1 MIQPVMIPLVGN
13 TYQTHMPQQMQPM
26 QPQVQIQPQPQQ
38 QQQQPLHPMEA
49 LRPPMPVQIMHQQPQ
64 ENHLPPSAVLHHI
77 AQQIIAQ
84 RIMDAQ
90 REQDEAQNT
99 NDIQQ
104 PEMEQQPQQQQYMM
118 PEGMVEQR
126 IPIPE
131 EVLSQINRLPPGR
144 GGMIVVSEQDS
155 EEVPQQEMRIVQ
167 QPRQSASEMNGRQ
180 AYARGIPVH
189 IPVNMMQQEAQ
200 QEVQEPQA
208 VASEEARPHC
218 KYLEVLCWCGIC
230 WILLVCCR
238 CSTKICALCWR
249 CAW

>member
-26 QPQVQIQPQPQQ
+26 PPQVQIQS

-49 LRPPMPVQIMHQQPQ
+49 LRPPMPVPIMHQQQSQ
-64 ENHLPPSAVLHHI
+64 ESHLPPSAVLHHI

-84 RIMDAQ
+84 RLMDVQ
-90 REQDEAQNT
+90 REQEEAQNT

-104 PEMEQQPQQQQYMM
+104 PEMEQQPQQQYMV
-118 PEGMVEQR
+118 PEGMIEQR

-208 VASEEARPHC
+208 VATEEARPHC
-218 KYLEVLCWCGIC
+218 KY
-230 WILLVCCR
+230 
-238 CSTKICALCWR
+238 
-249 CAW
+249 

>member
-1 MIQPVMIPLVGN
+1 MIPLVGN
-13 TYQTHMPQQMQPM
+13 TYQTHMPQQMP
-26 QPQVQIQPQPQQ
+26 PQVQIQTQQ
-38 QQQQPLHPMEA
+38 QTAQVHPMEA
-49 LRPPMPVQIMHQQPQ
+49 LHPPMPVPVMQQQAPQQPQ
-64 ENHLPPSAVLHHI
+64 ENHLPPSAILHHI

-90 REQDEAQNT
+90 REQEEAQNT
-99 NDIQQ
+99 NELQQ
-104 PEMEQQPQQQQYMM
+104 PEMEPQPQQQFIV

-180 AYARGIPVH
+180 DYARRIPVH
-189 IPVNMMQQEAQ
+189 IPVPMMQQEAQ
-200 QEVQEPQA
+200 QDVQEPQA
-208 VASEEARPHC
+208 VATEEARPHC
-218 KYLEVLCWCGIC
+218 KY
-230 WILLVCCR
+230 
-238 CSTKICALCWR
+238 KF
-249 CAW
+249 

>member
-26 QPQVQIQPQPQQ
+26 PPQVQVQPQQ
-38 QQQQPLHPMEA
+38 QSTQVHPMEA
-49 LRPPMPVQIMHQQPQ
+49 LRPPMPVPVMHQQAQQQSP
-64 ENHLPPSAVLHHI
+64 ENNLPPSAILHHI

-90 REQDEAQNT
+90 REQEEAQNT
-99 NDIQQ
+99 NELQQ
-104 PEMEQQPQQQQYMM
+104 PEMEPQSQQQFIV

-155 EEVPQQEMRIVQ
+155 EEVPQQEMRIMQ

-180 AYARGIPVH
+180 EYARRIPVH
-189 IPVNMMQQEAQ
+189 IPVPMMQQESQ
-200 QEVQEPQA
+200 QDVQEPQA
-208 VASEEARPHC
+208 VATEEARPHC
-218 KYLEVLCWCGIC
+218 KYTLKVTD
-230 WILLVCCR
+230 VR
-238 CSTKICALCWR
+238 KTNN
-249 CAW
+249 

>member
-1 MIQPVMIPLVGN
+1 MKPNATITIFRHAPPRDEDQEETIMIQPVMIPLVGN
-13 TYQTHMPQQMQPM
+13 SYQTHMPQQMA
-26 QPQVQIQPQPQQ
+26 PQVQQVQPQQ
-38 QQQQPLHPMEA
+38 QSVPVHPMEA
-49 LRPPMPVQIMHQQPQ
+49 LRPPLPVQILQQQAPQQPQ
-64 ENHLPPSAVLHHI
+64 ESHLPPSAVLHHI

-90 REQDEAQNT
+90 REQEEAQNT
-99 NDIQQ
+99 NELQQ
-104 PEMEQQPQQQQYMM
+104 PEVEQQPQPQHYMI
-118 PEGMVEQR
+118 PDGMVEQR

-131 EVLSQINRLPPGR
+131 EILSQINRLPPGR

-180 AYARGIPVH
+180 AYARGIP
-189 IPVNMMQQEAQ
+189 IPVPIMQQQETQ

-218 KYLEVLCWCGIC
+218 K
-230 WILLVCCR
+230 
-238 CSTKICALCWR
+238 
-249 CAW
+249 